1 MSTKSSSRFTPVIIA
16 ISVVIGILIGTFYA
30 KHFAGNRLGIING
43 SSNKLNALLRIVDDQ
58 YVDTVNM
65 TDLVEKAMPQIL
77 AELDPHSTYIPAQN
91 LEEVNSELEG
101 SFSGIGIQFTIQN
114 DTIHVNAVI
123 QGGPSEKVGLMAGDR
138 IVTVDDS
145 LFVGKKVTNERA
157 MRTLKGPKGSQVKLG
172 IKRMGEK
179 ELLNFNITRG
189 DIPQNTVEKVE
200 DFEKLFSD
208 INAGNCGL
216 FVDTI
221 NIAFDIDIKGFQ
233 QRSIDSPNN
242 EIVIKGSQEAFVE
255 NLRTNTSL
263 LRRIVNNENLIIE
276 NVEVGKVT
284 KTKCAVCYLQNITNL
299 DLVAEVKY
307 RLNNLAID
315 SLLSAG
321 QLEQLISDSNEFGI
335 PETMSTERPDKCAK
349 YMLQG
354 RIIVIVNGT
363 PYALILPA
371 TLIDF
376 MTSPEDTN
384 LKVNFS
390 NFLRGIR
397 FLGAFLTLLLPG
409 IYIAITSFHQEILPT
424 ELLFSILASRENVPF
439 PVIVEI
445 LIMEISFEL
454 IREAGLRVPSPIG
467 PTIGIVGAL
476 VLGQAAV
483 SASIVSPIL
492 IIIVAITGI
501 ASFTIPDFSFGFHLR
516 YFRFVFIL
524 LGYMAGFLGIGIGIF
539 VYISILCSLK
549 SFGVSF
555 TAPLAPLSNLKGN
568 GYFLPPV
575 WKREYRPSYV
585 APQKMKREEK
595 ISMKWKYDSF
605 GGDKNGK

>member
-1 MSTKSSSRFTPVIIA
+1 MNFKDFFTYMPPTKYNFDILEKDN
-16 ISVVIGILIGTFYA
+16 ISQNDLNNDNNQKTNIFPSLDVNLEYVKSKYNTLINSDILIREFT
-30 KHFAGNRLGIING
+30 INAR
-43 SSNKLNALLRIVDDQ
+43 NKQYKAFLLYIDGMVD
-58 YVDTVNM
+58 
-65 TDLVEKAMPQIL
+65 
-77 AELDPHSTYIPAQN
+77 
-91 LEEVNSELEG
+91 SELMNN
-101 SFSGIGIQFTIQN
+101 F
-114 DTIHVNAVI
+114 VI
-123 QGGPSEKVGLMAGDR
+123 KPLMMRNKNNLYNGDQSKVIAEA
-138 IVTVDDS
+138 
-145 LFVGKKVTNERA
+145 VTN
-157 MRTLKGPKGSQVKLG
+157 
-172 IKRMGEK
+172 
-179 ELLNFNITRG
+179 NITVRKVKKF
-189 DIPQNTVEKVE
+189 DMVEYLFNCLIPQNTVEKVE

-349 YMLQG
+349 YMFQG

-376 MTSPEDTN
+376 MVSPEDTN

-397 FLGAFLTLLLPG
+397 FLGVFLTLLLPG